1 MQVTHTFEPVFDQN
15 AEYLILGSFPSVKS
29 REQGFYYGHP
39 QNRFWRVL
47 AGVFMEDEQIKIPQ
61 SIEEKRYFL
70 LEHHIA
76 LWDVIQS
83 CDIKES
89 SDSSIKGVIPNDID
103 RILQRTSVKAIFAN
117 GEKAYQLFLRYCKK
131 EGQPP
136 IIRLPSTSP
145 ANAVFPLQ
153 RLQMI
158 WADAFSQY
166 Q

>member
-1 MQVTHTFEPVFDQN
+1 
-15 AEYLILGSFPSVKS
+15 
-29 REQGFYYGHP
+29 
-39 QNRFWRVL
+39 
-47 AGVFMEDEQIKIPQ
+47 MEDGQIKIPQ

-103 RILQRTSVKAIFAN
+103 RILQKTSVKAIFAN
-117 GEKAYQLFLRYCKK
+117 A
-131 EGQPP
+131 
-136 IIRLPSTSP
+136 
-145 ANAVFPLQ
+145 AFPLQ
-153 RLQMI
+153 SLQLI